1 MGLLLQLGSRVVRPV
16 DCELIQSRVDAYA
29 EGLVHRRR
37 CRCWDLNCVRVGE
50 MIPIAILMLDVCD
63 VSAPR
68 GSYKSH
74 LIERRRSGKSWIELP
89 FLPLQVAGKNFAGN
103 ISSCC
108 VVLAHRK
115 AVAGEIGLPI
125 KLDSV

>member
-89 FLPLQVAGKNFAGN
+89 FLPLQVAGKKFCRKHFELMRCACSQESSRWGN
-103 ISSCC
+103 W
-108 VVLAHRK
+108 VAHK
-115 AVAGEIGLPI
+115 T
-125 KLDSV
+125 